1 MGGLVFLL
9 SAAFRPCS
17 CSGSGRAAG
26 SGLTRLLVSAS
37 CRSAFVLRFDCNSRL
52 ARMRRATPSYRPRVS
67 QFVDPV
73 WQNLPIHFPR
83 WFSSG
88 QRRQRAPFSLVGLF
102 GRFPCARKSQ
112 LEKPRQRTKRE
123 RRWKRSRDRRGGRRG
138 VVCLSRVVSSSHLQ
152 QSHRI
157 SIATNPQ
164 QTPRVRAPATTR
176 RSTSLWSG
184 WPVTNITFGAAPV
197 VVTQRTYPNAR
208 RERDELI

>member
-1 MGGLVFLL
+1 MFFYLRRLDP
-9 SAAFRPCS
+9 A
-17 CSGSGRAAG
+17 RAAG
-26 SGLTRLLVSAS
+26 SGQRAYSLYSSDEWCQRAR
-37 CRSAFVLRFDCNSRL
+37 RSAFVLRFDCNSRL

-88 QRRQRAPFSLVGLF
+88 QRRQRALFSLVGLF

-152 QSHRI
+152 QSHQHRNK
-157 SIATNPQ
+157 STAD
-164 QTPRVRAPATTR
+164 TPCARGGGNNATTR
-176 RSTSLWSG
+176 RSSLWSG